1 MPEDRF
7 VFESVLRQPYLWERI
22 MTEAKSGDRVKVHY
36 TGTLGDGRQFDS
48 SRSREPL
55 EFVIGEGSLIPGFE
69 QAVVGMDPGEN
80 RVVNIPATEAYG
92 QPQAELVR
100 SIPRND
106 IPDHIELSQG
116 LVRMQRDPTEPVT
129 AEVAM
134 ELAQREGVKA
144 VVAGEVLPLGP
155 GAVVSTRLVAAG
167 SGETLVALRETA
179 RTVDAVPDA
188 VDRLSAQMRER
199 IGESLRSIQG
209 LSLIHIS
216 EPTRLC

>member
-116 LVRMQRDPTEPVT
+116 LVLNAQSPDGKVLHFTVVEFDEGTVT
-129 AEVAM
+129 
-134 ELAQREGVKA
+134 LDGNHPL
-144 VVAGEVLPLGP
+144 AGEDLTFDIEFVE
-155 GAVVSTRLVAAG
+155 VVYA
-167 SGETLVALRETA
+167 
-179 RTVDAVPDA
+179 
-188 VDRLSAQMRER
+188 
-199 IGESLRSIQG
+199 
-209 LSLIHIS
+209 
-216 EPTRLC
+216 